1 MGRTSAVRRRVGALD
16 VRLVDRSARLE
27 PSGIDP
33 SLRRLS
39 GFANHSKLWMV
50 IAALLALTGKQG
62 RRAAVRGLLSIAGA
76 SALAN
81 AVSKPLS
88 RRARPIAGSV
98 PVVRALVHPPDS
110 SSFPSGH
117 SASAAAFT
125 TGVAL
130 EYPAAGAAIAPLA
143 AAVGYSRV
151 HVGVHWP
158 SDVVAGFALGTAVAV
173 STRRWWAVRDAEP
186 ATMHP
191 GGTAPAIPAGAGLIV
206 LVNPGAGSSDGAI
219 GRIRKELPQAQIM
232 EPDPDRDFGDQFAE
246 QIRDDTVALGVCG
259 GDGTVATAVAVAI
272 DKGLPLAVF
281 PGGTLNHFARDA
293 GVDELDDTIG
303 AVRRGESGRV
313 DVAALA
319 VDGVDDRYFV
329 NTASIGGYPDTVRI
343 RDRLEPRI
351 GKWPAA
357 AVAMARVLAR
367 AEPLEVE
374 IDDRRES
381 VWLLFIGN
389 GSYAP
394 TDKVPMSR
402 PSMSDGT
409 LDVRWLR
416 ADLRMSRSR
425 LLFAA
430 LTGTLGSSPT
440 YTQRRVASVRID
452 NLGAPISIATDGE
465 VEAKGREF
473 AIDCRPGLLTV
484 YRPD

>member
-16 VRLVDRSARLE
+16 LRLVDRSARLE
-27 PSGIDP
+27 PSWIDP

-62 RRAAVRGLLSIAGA
+62 RRAAVRGLMSIAGA

-98 PVVRALVHPPDS
+98 PVVRALVHRPPNS

-117 SASAAAFT
+117 SASAAAFA

-130 EYPAAGAAIAPLA
+130 EYPAAGGGVAPLA

-158 SDVVAGFALGTAVAV
+158 SDVVAGFALGAGVAV
-173 STRRWWAVRDAEP
+173 STRRWWAVRDPEP
-186 ATMHP
+186 AMMHP
-191 GGTAPAIPAGAGLIV
+191 GGTAPAIPDGAGLIV

-219 GRIRKELPQAQIM
+219 GRIREELPGVQVM
-232 EPDPDRDFGDQFAE
+232 EPDPDRDFREQLAE

-293 GVDELDDTIG
+293 GVDELDDTVG

-319 VDGVDDRYFV
+319 VDGVDDRFFV

-367 AEPLEVE
+367 AEPLEPRH
-374 IDDRRES
+374 RRPPR
-381 VWLLFIGN
+381 VGMD
-389 GSYAP
+389 A
-394 TDKVPMSR
+394 
-402 PSMSDGT
+402 
-409 LDVRWLR
+409 VRR
-416 ADLRMSRSR
+416 
-425 LLFAA
+425 
-430 LTGTLGSSPT
+430 
-440 YTQRRVASVRID
+440 QR
-452 NLGAPISIATDGE
+452 
-465 VEAKGREF
+465 
-473 AIDCRPGLLTV
+473 
-484 YRPD
+484 